1 MLILFTTNPSGSQE
15 ITLEEQ
21 VPVQVWE
28 ALRRNAIRLMKSQ
41 FCHDAWK
48 HLEET
53 PYELWCGTNGFG
65 DRFELLCYNTDIENY
80 TKVEREYESN
90 ANYFNAYA
98 YPAIAEALQT
108 LHRPIRFIAVE
119 LDVTEK
125 VQSVLAPKLEIT
137 SEIVEA
143 ALHDAETLIRSSG
156 PANAL
161 DRVHTALHGYLEA
174 ICKKAGIAVK
184 EDANITTLFG
194 RIRDEHPAL
203 KATDPQIQKMRVSIL
218 RGMAQITEALN
229 TARNEK
235 TLAHPNPLLDEADAM
250 LAINSIRTILHYFD
264 KRLK

>member
-53 PYELWCGTNGFG
+53 PYELWRGTNGFG
-65 DRFELLCYNTDIENY
+65 DQFELLCYNTDIENY
-80 TKVEREYESN
+80 TKDEREYESN

-98 YPAIAEALQT
+98 YPAIAEALET
-108 LHRPIRFIAVE
+108 LHHPIRFIAVE
-119 LDVTEK
+119 IDTSENI
-125 VQSVLAPKLEIT
+125 QSVPPPKLEIT
-137 SEIVEA
+137 SEVVEA
-143 ALHDAETLIRSSG
+143 ALRDAEMLIRSSG

-174 ICKKAGIAVK
+174 ICKRAGIVVK
-184 EDANITTLFG
+184 EDADITTLFA

-203 KATDPQIQKMRVSIL
+203 KVTDPQTQKMRVSIL
-218 RGMAQITEALN
+218 RGMAQIIDVLN
-229 TARNEK
+229 PVRNEK

>member
-1 MLILFTTNPSGSQE
+1 MHLIES
-15 ITLEEQ
+15 
-21 VPVQVWE
+21 
-28 ALRRNAIRLMKSQ
+28 
-41 FCHDAWK
+41 
-48 HLEET
+48 
-53 PYELWCGTNGFG
+53 
-65 DRFELLCYNTDIENY
+65 TD
-80 TKVEREYESN
+80 
-90 ANYFNAYA
+90 
-98 YPAIAEALQT
+98 
-108 LHRPIRFIAVE
+108 
-119 LDVTEK
+119 
-125 VQSVLAPKLEIT
+125 
-137 SEIVEA
+137 
-143 ALHDAETLIRSSG
+143 
-156 PANAL
+156 
-161 DRVHTALHGYLEA
+161 LHGYLEA